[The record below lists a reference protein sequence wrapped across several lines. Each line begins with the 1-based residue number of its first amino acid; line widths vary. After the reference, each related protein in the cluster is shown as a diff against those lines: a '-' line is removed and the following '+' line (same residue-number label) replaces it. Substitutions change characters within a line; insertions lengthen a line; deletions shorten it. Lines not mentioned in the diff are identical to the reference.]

1 MSKNQILDQ
10 VKDLM
15 SQQFEIEP
23 KEITLDTNFQEDLD
37 ADSIDLMKIA
47 RKSSHFNGEMDR
59 AYLISVINPFTCLTH
74 ATFLIETT
82 LSFGCADNLTYK
94 P

>member
-1 MSKNQILDQ
+1 MSKDQILNQ

-37 ADSIDLMKIA
+37 ADSIDLTEFILTLEDAFGKEIPDEDAVKIKTVSDA
-47 RKSSHFNGEMDR
+47 VNYIANHQD
-59 AYLISVINPFTCLTH
+59 
-74 ATFLIETT
+74 
-82 LSFGCADNLTYK
+82 
-94 P
+94 

>member
-37 ADSIDLMKIA
+37 ADSIDLTEFILTLEDAFGKEIPDEDAVKIKTVSDA
-47 RKSSHFNGEMDR
+47 VN
-59 AYLISVINPFTCLTH
+59 YINEH
-74 ATFLIETT
+74 Q
-82 LSFGCADNLTYK
+82 D
-94 P
+94 

>member
-1 MSKNQILDQ
+1 MSKDQILNQ

-37 ADSIDLMKIA
+37 ADSIDLTEFILTLEDAFGKEIPDEDAVKIKTVSDA
-47 RKSSHFNGEMDR
+47 VN
-59 AYLISVINPFTCLTH
+59 YINEH
-74 ATFLIETT
+74 Q
-82 LSFGCADNLTYK
+82 D
-94 P
+94 

>member
-1 MSKNQILDQ
+1 MSNDQILEQ

-37 ADSIDLMKIA
+37 ADSIDLTEFILTLEDAFGKEIQDEDAVKIKTVSDA
-47 RKSSHFNGEMDR
+47 VN
-59 AYLISVINPFTCLTH
+59 YINEH
-74 ATFLIETT
+74 Q
-82 LSFGCADNLTYK
+82 D
-94 P
+94 

>member
-1 MSKNQILDQ
+1 MSKDQILNQ

-37 ADSIDLMKIA
+37 ADSIDLTEFILTLEDAFGKEIPDEDAVKIKTVSDA
-47 RKSSHFNGEMDR
+47 
-59 AYLISVINPFTCLTH
+59 INYINEH
-74 ATFLIETT
+74 Q
-82 LSFGCADNLTYK
+82 D
-94 P
+94 

>member
-37 ADSIDLMKIA
+37 ADSIDLTEFTLTLEDAFGKEIPDEDAVKIKTVSDA
-47 RKSSHFNGEMDR
+47 VN
-59 AYLISVINPFTCLTH
+59 YINEH
-74 ATFLIETT
+74 Q
-82 LSFGCADNLTYK
+82 D
-94 P
+94 

>member
-1 MSKNQILDQ
+1 MSKDQILNQ

-37 ADSIDLMKIA
+37 ADSIDLTEFILTLEDAFGKEIPDEDAIKIKTVSNA
-47 RKSSHFNGEMDR
+47 VN
-59 AYLISVINPFTCLTH
+59 YINEH
-74 ATFLIETT
+74 Q
-82 LSFGCADNLTYK
+82 D
-94 P
+94 

>member
-1 MSKNQILDQ
+1 MSKDQILDQ

-37 ADSIDLMKIA
+37 ADSIDLTEFILTLEDAFGKEIPDEDAVKIKTVSDA
-47 RKSSHFNGEMDR
+47 
-59 AYLISVINPFTCLTH
+59 INYINEH
-74 ATFLIETT
+74 Q
-82 LSFGCADNLTYK
+82 D
-94 P
+94 

>member
-1 MSKNQILDQ
+1 MSKDQILEQ

-37 ADSIDLMKIA
+37 ADSIDLTEFILTLEDAFGKEIPDEDAVKIKTVSDA
-47 RKSSHFNGEMDR
+47 VNYIANHQD
-59 AYLISVINPFTCLTH
+59 
-74 ATFLIETT
+74 
-82 LSFGCADNLTYK
+82 
-94 P
+94 

>member
-1 MSKNQILDQ
+1 MSNDQILDQ

-37 ADSIDLMKIA
+37 ADSIDLTEFILTLEDAFGKEIPDEDAIKIKTVSDA
-47 RKSSHFNGEMDR
+47 VNYIANHQD
-59 AYLISVINPFTCLTH
+59 
-74 ATFLIETT
+74 
-82 LSFGCADNLTYK
+82 
-94 P
+94 